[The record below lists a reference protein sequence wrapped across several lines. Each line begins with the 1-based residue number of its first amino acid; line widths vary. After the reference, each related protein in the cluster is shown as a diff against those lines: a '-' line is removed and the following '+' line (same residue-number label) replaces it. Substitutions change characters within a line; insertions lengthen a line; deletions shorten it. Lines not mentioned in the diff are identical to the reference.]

1 MSFLTY
7 LFLERTG
14 LQLREKQLCKYK
26 YNMVI
31 LFKGAV
37 FSPSL
42 QQKGSKGFLFLLCT
56 LMDHTLRALDMQN
69 VASADVL
76 SLDYVVSCRT
86 PRAYKSLTLKRLK

>member
-1 MSFLTY
+1 MLAMKAPHFFFWPETVVSFLTY
-7 LFLERTG
+7 FFLERTG

-26 YNMVI
+26 YNVVA

-42 QQKGSKGFLFLLCT
+42 QQKGSKGFLFLLCI

-69 VASADVL
+69 MASTDALVL
-76 SLDYVVSCRT
+76 II
-86 PRAYKSLTLKRLK
+86 